1 MGKSNSEVGHAK
13 NAANLVKLQQITVEM
28 GPLYQPSNTKI
39 QPAAFNTFTLKVTE
53 NTQQFASLFQPYKD
67 AVATRKNT
75 FEPLFKLSTRVLNSF
90 KALQLPENIEQ
101 NLINLT
107 KKLKGERI
115 KPLKADKMATEETNH
130 ISVSQL
136 SYDNQ
141 VSNFENII
149 AFLAIQ
155 PLYTPNETELT
166 LVSLKQYLNELKAAN
181 KLVSTMTAKLI
192 IIRHQRNKLLYTDP
206 INVIDVA
213 DAVKDYLKSIKEAK
227 DYYKAAVKLKFA
239 TIIP

>member
-28 GPLYQPSNTKI
+28 GPLYQPANTNI
-39 QPAAFNTFTLKVTE
+39 QPEALNAFTLKVTE
-53 NTQQFASLFQPYKD
+53 NATLFAAQIKPYENATAARKELFQ
-67 AVATRKNT
+67 
-75 FEPLFKLSTRVLNSF
+75 PLFKLSTKVLNSF
-90 KALQLPENIEQ
+90 KSLQTSDNIQ
-101 NLINLT
+101 QILINLT

-115 KPLKADKMATEETNH
+115 KPIKANKTETDKTKH

-141 VSNFENII
+141 VSHFQDII

-155 PLYTPNETELT
+155 PQYTPNETELT
-166 LVSLKQYLNELKAAN
+166 IDSLKQYLAALKAAN
-181 KLVSTMTAKLI
+181 KLASQMTAKLI
-192 IIRHQRNKLLYTDP
+192 TIRLQRNKLLYTDP
-206 INVIDVA
+206 VNVIDLA
-213 DAVKDYLKSIKEAK
+213 ETIKNYLKSIEGAK
-227 DYYKAAVKLKFA
+227 DYHKAALKLKFT